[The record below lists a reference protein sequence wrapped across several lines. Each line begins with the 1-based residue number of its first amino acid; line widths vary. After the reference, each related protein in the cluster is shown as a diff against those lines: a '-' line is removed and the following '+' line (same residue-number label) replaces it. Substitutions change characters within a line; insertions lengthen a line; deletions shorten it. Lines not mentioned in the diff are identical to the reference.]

1 MKIAIPLSE
10 GRVAE
15 LSDDCDR
22 FTIVAVDLT
31 ENRILDSCRAE
42 PDAEWLGRLAAWLA
56 EQAVDLVIAVEVR
69 PEMKTRL
76 MESSIR
82 IIVGAPNDSPHSVIK
97 AYLAGGRD
105 KPDTTS
111 AVARVQ

>member
-1 MKIAIPLSE
+1 MKIAMPLAE

-15 LSDDCDR
+15 LSDDCER
-22 FTIVAVDLT
+22 FTIVDVDLT

-69 PEMKTRL
+69 PGMKTDL
-76 MESSIR
+76 MES
-82 IIVGAPNDSPHSVIK
+82 PNDSPHSVIK
-97 AYLAGGRD
+97 SYLAGD
-105 KPDTTS
+105 LD
-111 AVARVQ
+111 

>member
-1 MKIAIPLSE
+1 MKIAIPLSN

-22 FTIVAVDLT
+22 FTIVDVDLT
-31 ENRILDSCRAE
+31 ENRILDSRRAE
-42 PDAEWLGRLAAWLA
+42 PDAELLGRLAAWFA

-69 PEMKTRL
+69 PEMKTHL
-76 MESSIR
+76 IESNIR

-97 AYLAGGRD
+97 AYLAGDLD
-105 KPDTTS
+105 KPDTS
-111 AVARVQ
+111 GAAARVQ

>member
-1 MKIAIPLSE
+1 MKIAMPLAE

-15 LSDDCDR
+15 LSDDCEH
-22 FTIVAVDLT
+22 FTIVDVDLT

-69 PEMKTRL
+69 PEMKTDL
-76 MESSIR
+76 MESNIR
-82 IIVGAPNDSPHSVIK
+82 IIAGAPNDSPHSVIK
-97 AYLAGGRD
+97 SYLAGD
-105 KPDTTS
+105 LEC
-111 AVARVQ
+111 

>member
-10 GRVAE
+10 GHVAE
-15 LSDDCDR
+15 LPDDCDR
-22 FTIVAVDLT
+22 FTIIDVDLT
-31 ENRILDSCRAE
+31 ENRILNSCRAE

-97 AYLAGGRD
+97 AYLAGGLD